1 MPLTKELLEE
11 LYAQMSLGQ
20 MAKELKIA
28 RSTLYYH
35 MEKFG
40 IPLRNKS
47 EAQKQHLSV
56 EPHQRLGVRHSAA
69 TKDRISD
76 ARREFW
82 DSAAGQQQ
90 RKVLAA
96 LRRKEWSDIS
106 RREQN
111 SIVSRLHS
119 APRPIPGELSNFGR
133 KLSAFLAERE
143 KVQTGIRLTPD
154 HVSDIILVERRVV
167 LELLLPI
174 SVYGEQ
180 EQRRV
185 EERYARLQSRLNDAG
200 YRVVVI
206 EDRSNSISTARCKRV
221 YDQLLEFFATEQQ
234 NTTIQS

>member
-1 MPLTKELLEE
+1 MLLTKELLEE
-11 LYAQMSLGQ
+11 LYSKMSLGQ
-20 MAKELKIA
+20 MAKSLGIA

-35 MEKFG
+35 MDKMG
-40 IPLRNKS
+40 IARRSKS
-47 EAQKQHLSV
+47 AAQKQHLLAGT
-56 EPHQRLGVRHSAA
+56 HQRLGVRHSDL
-69 TKDRISD
+69 TKDKISD

-82 DSAAGQQQ
+82 DSPEGMRQ
-90 RKVLAA
+90 REALAA
-96 LRRKEWSDIS
+96 LRRKEWNETT

-119 APRPIPGELSNFGR
+119 APRPMPGELSHFGH
-133 KLSAFLAERE
+133 KLANFLATCE
-143 KVQTGIRLTPD
+143 KIQTGIRLTPD

-185 EERYARLQSRLNDAG
+185 EERYSRLQSRLNDAG

-221 YDQLLEFFATEQQ
+221 YDQLLEFFATDQQ
-234 NTTIQS
+234 NSTIQS